1 MGINLRKGQ
10 RIDLSKGNTG
20 LSKLII
26 GLGWDAITQKGKGLL
41 GKEASS
47 FDCDASAIMLNE
59 NEKLESP
66 KSFVFYNNLRSGCG
80 SVVHSGDNLT
90 GDGDGDDEQ
99 ICVDLSRVP
108 LNISKIVF
116 FVTIYDCVNKI
127 QDFGMVKNAFIRVVD
142 PINSNELIMYN
153 ITENYAG
160 KTALIAGEIYRH
172 NSGWKFAAIGEGTE
186 DTSVTAIVNRYQ
198 Q

>member
-10 RIDLSKGNTG
+10 RIDLSKGNDG
-20 LSKLII
+20 ISKLII
-26 GLGWDAITQKGKGLL
+26 GLGWDAITQKKKGLF
-41 GKEASS
+41 GKAPAS

-59 NEKLESP
+59 NEKMESS
-66 KSFVFYNNLRSGCG
+66 KNFVFYNNLRSICG

-108 LNISKIVF
+108 SNISKIIF
-116 FVTIYDCVNKI
+116 FVTIYDCVSKV
-127 QDFGMVKNAFIRVVD
+127 QDFGMVKNAFIRIVD
-142 PINSNELIMYN
+142 PINNNELIMYN
-153 ITENYAG
+153 LTDNYAG

-172 NSGWKFAAIGEGTE
+172 SGGWKFVAIGEGTN
-186 DTSVTAIVNRYQ
+186 DTSVTTLVNRYQ
-198 Q
+198 